1 MLLEGLEVGREV
13 RRSTGVVVA
22 EGMREA
28 VNLCNV
34 FMGNR
39 VLQVVQ
45 TGTGEQKTKWH
56 I

>member
-1 MLLEGLEVGREV
+1 MIGVGVGAGEGAGDC
-13 RRSTGVVVA
+13 TGVVVA

-45 TGTGEQKTKWH
+45 TGTGEQKTKRH
-56 I
+56 K